1 MFTGL
6 AVLGAYSVLE
16 KVYSLMGFLNRQLLR
31 SSPKFFAR
39 YGKEDSWIVVTGGSD
54 GIGLEICW

>member
-1 MFTGL
+1 M
-6 AVLGAYSVLE
+6 E
-16 KVYSLMGFLNRQLLR
+16 FLNRQFLR